1 MKNRKLRRLTACA
14 MVAAL
19 YTVLALSLPMASFGA
34 VQFRYA
40 EALTLLPV
48 FSPWAGVGVTA
59 GCLLTNAIGFAMGLT
74 FPQDILFGT
83 LATLIGC
90 AFTWLLRGAR
100 VRGLPV
106 LSALSPVVWNTLIIG
121 WEINAFFLPEGPS
134 WMGFLSSAL
143 GVGLGELAACCV
155 LGLLLVAFLEKT
167 GLSRLFREL

>member
-83 LATLIGC
+83 LATLWAVSSPGC
-90 AFTWLLRGAR
+90 SGGSGSGGSRSSPPSLRWCGT
-100 VRGLPV
+100 P
-106 LSALSPVVWNTLIIG
+106 
-121 WEINAFFLPEGPS
+121 
-134 WMGFLSSAL
+134 
-143 GVGLGELAACCV
+143 
-155 LGLLLVAFLEKT
+155 
-167 GLSRLFREL
+167 